1 MPGRHLS
8 FGAEVALWLPMGRWI
23 KALAVC
29 AGALLVVGCGNEPP
43 LPAPKVQSANAPLAP
58 VTSATADPLVIAQ
71 IEELGL
77 AEVELPGLD
86 ARATKATQGF
96 QGPAPKPIA
105 DSALPIDQSSPER
118 ALRGALD
125 AMARGDAAALARL
138 RRSPASHPQ
147 LTEDD
152 AADARRRFLSD
163 SMAPTWKRIS
173 QALQR
178 GAYEVVSSTEDTT
191 GPTKVVVVLQVGG
204 ALGSYRLSLY
214 KDGDA
219 WFMS

>member
-1 MPGRHLS
+1 M
-8 FGAEVALWLPMGRWI
+8 
-23 KALAVC
+23 AVC
-29 AGALLVVGCGNEPP
+29 GGVLLVVGCGNEPA
-43 LPAPKVQSANAPLAP
+43 LPAPEVRTPKAAPLAP
-58 VTSATADPLVIAQ
+58 ITSVVADPLVVARID
-71 IEELGL
+71 ELGL
-77 AEVELPGLD
+77 AEVELPALD
-86 ARATKATQGF
+86 AEAPPSQAGY
-96 QGPAPKPIA
+96 QGPAPRVIA
-105 DSALPIDQSSPER
+105 DSASPIDQSSPER

-125 AMARGDAAALARL
+125 AIARSDAAALARL
-138 RRSPASHPQ
+138 RRSPAKHPR

-152 AADARRRFLSD
+152 AADAQRRFLSD

-178 GAYEVVSSTEDTT
+178 GAYEVISSTQDTT

>member
-1 MPGRHLS
+1 
-8 FGAEVALWLPMGRWI
+8 
-23 KALAVC
+23 
-29 AGALLVVGCGNEPP
+29 VGCGNEPP
-43 LPAPKVQSANAPLAP
+43 LPAPEVPAAKAPLAP
-58 VTSATADPLVIAQ
+58 VTSAVADPLVVAR

-86 ARATKATQGF
+86 FPGLDAPASQAGF
-96 QGPAPKPIA
+96 QGPAPKPVPE
-105 DSALPIDQSSPER
+105 STQPIDQSTPER

-147 LTEDD
+147 LNEDD

-163 SMAPTWKRIS
+163 AMAPTWKRIS

-178 GAYEVVSSTEDTT
+178 GAYEVVSSTEDST

>member
-1 MPGRHLS
+1 
-8 FGAEVALWLPMGRWI
+8 MGWWT
-23 KALAVC
+23 KAVAVC

-43 LPAPKVQSANAPLAP
+43 PPGPSFPAAKAKAPLAP
-58 VTSATADPLVIAQ
+58 VTSAIADPLLLAQ
-71 IEELGL
+71 IDELGL
-77 AEVELPGLD
+77 AQVELPALD
-86 ARATKATQGF
+86 APAAKAEGGF
-96 QGPAPKPIA
+96 QGPPPRPVA
-105 DSALPIDQSSPER
+105 DSAMPIDQTSPER

-125 AMARGDAAALARL
+125 AIARSDAAALARL

-147 LTEDD
+147 LNEDD

-178 GAYEVVSSTEDTT
+178 GAYEVVSSTKDST

-204 ALGSYRLSLY
+204 ALGTYRLSLY

>member
-1 MPGRHLS
+1 M
-8 FGAEVALWLPMGRWI
+8 
-23 KALAVC
+23 AVS
-29 AGALLVVGCGNEPP
+29 AVALLVAGCGNEPAPPASQAP
-43 LPAPKVQSANAPLAP
+43 LADPAPLAP
-58 VTSATADPLVIAQ
+58 VTSAVADPLVVARID
-71 IEELGL
+71 ELGL
-77 AEVELPGLD
+77 AEVELPALD
-86 ARATKATQGF
+86 APAPKSRGGF
-96 QGPAPKPIA
+96 QGPAPKVIA
-105 DSALPIDQSSPER
+105 ESATPIDQSSPER

-125 AMARGDAAALARL
+125 ALARGDAAALARL
-138 RRSPASHPQ
+138 RRPRAKHPQ

-173 QALQR
+173 EALQR
-178 GAYEVVSSTEDTT
+178 GAYEVVSSTEDST